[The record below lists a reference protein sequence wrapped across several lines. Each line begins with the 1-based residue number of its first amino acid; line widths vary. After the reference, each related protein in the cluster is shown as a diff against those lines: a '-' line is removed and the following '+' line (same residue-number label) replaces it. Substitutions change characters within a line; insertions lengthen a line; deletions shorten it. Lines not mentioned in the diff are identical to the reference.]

1 MPLGQWVL
9 REAARA
15 QRAISDAGFGQVA
28 VAVNVSLAQ
37 FLHGDLAAD
46 VDDVIAQFG
55 LRRGALHL
63 ELTESILMTRPEAAL
78 GTLRRLR
85 KGGACVS
92 LDDFGTGYSSMSYL
106 RHLPLDT
113 LKIDRSFVHQVH
125 EDERNASI
133 CLALL
138 ALARS
143 LGLTVVAEGVENA
156 GQWHWLREHDCDF
169 VQGYGFDRPAPLAQV
184 IERLQTLHRN
194 RAVPFAMGAAGVTGA
209 AAAAPS
215 SSQQARGA

>member
-1 MPLGQWVL
+1 M
-9 REAARA
+9 
-15 QRAISDAGFGQVA
+15 
-28 VAVNVSLAQ
+28 
-37 FLHGDLAAD
+37 
-46 VDDVIAQFG
+46 
-55 LRRGALHL
+55 
-63 ELTESILMTRPEAAL
+63 
-78 GTLRRLR
+78 
-85 KGGACVS
+85 
-92 LDDFGTGYSSMSYL
+92 
-106 RHLPLDT
+106 
-113 LKIDRSFVHQVH
+113 H